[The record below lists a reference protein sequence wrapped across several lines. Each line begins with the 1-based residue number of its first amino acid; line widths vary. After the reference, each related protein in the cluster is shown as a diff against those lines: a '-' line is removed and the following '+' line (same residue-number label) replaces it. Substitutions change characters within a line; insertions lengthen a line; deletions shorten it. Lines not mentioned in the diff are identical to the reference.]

1 MSEHAAA
8 NTMTSAPPAS
18 ATTTSAFRRKLPG
31 RIVLL
36 LVFGFLYLPI
46 AVLVMLSFNDS
57 GLPTS
62 WSGFSTRWYAALL
75 GNSEIL
81 HAAWNTLVVAV
92 FATLI
97 STILGTLLALGMETR
112 RRKSNGLEALTFAP
126 MVIPDIVLAVAL
138 LTFFSRLNL
147 TMGLHTIIVSH
158 VVFDLAF
165 VCSVVR
171 ARLKNF
177 DFSIVEAS
185 RDLGASGW
193 TTFWRITF
201 PVLLPAIVAG
211 ALLAFTLS
219 VDEFIIAFFTAGAG
233 RSSITLPMQ
242 IYSMIRF
249 GITPEVNALATIVM
263 GVSATALMISQ
274 WLNKEQVQ

>member
-1 MSEHAAA
+1 MADAWR
-8 NTMTSAPPAS
+8 M
-18 ATTTSAFRRKLPG
+18 KLTG
-31 RIVLL
+31 RTILV

-46 AVLVMLSFNDS
+46 AVLVLLSFNDS
-57 GLPTS
+57 GLPTT
-62 WSGFSTRWYAALL
+62 WSGFSLRWYVSLA
-75 GNSEIL
+75 GNSDIL
-81 HAAWNTLVVAV
+81 HAAWNTLVVAI

-97 STILGTLLALGMETR
+97 ATVLGTMLAIGMETR
-112 RRKSNGLEALTFAP
+112 KRKSTALEALAFAP

-138 LTFFSRLNL
+138 LTLFSRLNV
-147 TMGLHTIIVSH
+147 TMGLSTIVVSH
-158 VVFDLAF
+158 VIFDLAF

-185 RDLGASGW
+185 RDLGASSL

-201 PVLLPAIVAG
+201 PVLLPAIIAG

-219 VDEFIIAFFTAGAG
+219 VDEFIIAFFTSGAG

-249 GITPEVNALATIVM
+249 GVTPEINALATIVM
-263 GVSATALMISQ
+263 GVSAAALLVSQ
-274 WLNKEQVQ
+274 WLNKEQMTR

>member
-1 MSEHAAA
+1 MADAL
-8 NTMTSAPPAS
+8 
-18 ATTTSAFRRKLPG
+18 RIKLAG
-31 RIVLL
+31 RTILV

-46 AVLVMLSFNDS
+46 AVLVLLSFNQS
-57 GLPTS
+57 GLPTT
-62 WSGFSTRWYAALL
+62 WSGFSLRWYASLA
-75 GNSEIL
+75 GDSDIL
-81 HAAWNTLVVAV
+81 HAAWNTLVVAI

-97 STILGTLLALGMETR
+97 ATILGTMLAIGMETR
-112 RRKSNGLEALTFAP
+112 KRKSTALEALAFAP

-138 LTFFSRLNL
+138 LTLFSRLNV
-147 TMGLHTIIVSH
+147 TMGLHTIIISH
-158 VVFDLAF
+158 VIFDLAF

-185 RDLGASGW
+185 RDLGASSF

-201 PVLLPAIVAG
+201 PVLLPAIIAG

-219 VDEFIIAFFTAGAG
+219 VDEFIIAFFTSGAG

-249 GITPEVNALATIVM
+249 GVTPEINALATIVM
-263 GVSATALMISQ
+263 GVSAAALLLSQ
-274 WLNKEQVQ
+274 WLNKEQMTR